1 MLSLPDGLEVAEASI
16 ADAVLT
22 LHIVATAKS
31 STCPLCAH
39 AATRVRSYYTR
50 VVADVP
56 CAGRQVQLIL
66 HVRKFRCETADCP
79 RHVFTERLAPFL
91 EPWARTTTRLSKTIE
106 AIGLATCGEL
116 GARFAPHLG
125 IATSPTTILRR
136 TMALPTNVPEQ
147 VTQLGI
153 DDWSFRRGRKFGTIL
168 VDLTTH
174 TVIDLLPDRTTETA
188 AAWMQLHPEIEIVS
202 RDRGGDYAAAARK
215 GAPQAQQ
222 VADRFHLAK
231 NLTEIAEV
239 VLARIRPE
247 IRKAVQSEESP
258 LSQGDDGNSA
268 DWRPKTE
275 ADERQAG
282 LARQAE
288 RCDRYQQMME
298 WYEQGLS
305 TRDIARRLGVTTR
318 SIQRWLKEGI
328 PHGKPRSKRISC
340 FDPYADAAIALWQN
354 GALSSLQIWHALQTQ
369 GFKGSY
375 NTVHRFI
382 ETLPEYIKRRMG
394 NGELSKALPDYPLQ
408 NFQAREAV
416 WLFVRDPSD
425 LEKKEQEELTTI
437 CQASST
443 AETLYGLAQ
452 EFMQMIRHLKGE
464 RLDEWLS
471 CVRASQ
477 IPELQSLVKSIK
489 QDKAAVLAGLTLQHN
504 NGVVEGKINKLK
516 LIKRM
521 MFGRAEFPLLRQRVL
536 HAL

>member
-1 MLSLPDGLEVAEASI
+1 MLSFPDGLEVAETSV

-22 LHIVATAKS
+22 IHIVAMAKS

-50 VVADVP
+50 LVADVP
-56 CAGRQVQLIL
+56 CGGRQVQLIL

-79 RHVFTERLAPFL
+79 RHVFTERLVPFL

-136 TMALPTNVPEQ
+136 TMALPTALPKQ
-147 VTQLGI
+147 VSLLGI

-168 VDLTTH
+168 VDLATH
-174 TVIDLLPDRTTETA
+174 KTIDLLPDRTTETA
-188 AAWMQLHPEIEIVS
+188 AAWMQAHPEIDIVS

-247 IRKAVQSEESP
+247 IRQAVQSEEGP

-288 RCDRYQQMME
+288 RCDRYQQMMQ

-305 TRDIARRLGVTTR
+305 TRDIARRLRVTTR

-328 PHGKPRSKRISC
+328 PHGKPRSKRTSC

-394 NGELSKALPDYPLQ
+394 NGELSKALPDHPLQ

-416 WLFVRDPSD
+416 WLFVRDPCD
-425 LEKKEQEELTTI
+425 LEKKEQEELTAI
-437 CQASST
+437 CQASPT

-464 RLDEWLS
+464 RLDEWLN

-477 IPELQSLVKSIK
+477 IPEFQSLVKSIK

-504 NGVVEGKINKLK
+504 NGVVEGKVNKLK

-521 MFGRAEFPLLRQRVL
+521 MFGRAGFALLRQRVL
-536 HAL
+536 HFL